1 MKVQFKFRERIGE
14 AGRKRV
20 LSALGPRGATGVR
33 RLFPGERDEELAN
46 IYIVD
51 VPDQATGRRVLTLLN
66 GSREVEFAE
75 WEVRRK
81 LLQQR
86 PM

>member
-1 MKVQFKFRERIGE
+1 MKVQFKFKDKIAV
-14 AGRKRV
+14 AGRRRV
-20 LSALGPRGATGVR
+20 LSTLGNHGVTGVR
-33 RLFPGERDEELAN
+33 RLFPGERDAEVAS

-51 VPDQATGRRVLTLLN
+51 VPDEATGRRVLTLLN
-66 GSREVEFAE
+66 GSKEVEFAE

-86 PM
+86 LT